1 MKRRMSMVPAGKRKN
16 GELSAST
23 KSKALLK
30 YILQM
35 SNSEKTFPKRA
46 RWNTID
52 QMCKIAW
59 RIFMIFLLPMEFL
72 FNQKKTQKKELNCK
86 KTLQS
91 VL

>member
-1 MKRRMSMVPAGKRKN
+1 MVPAGKRKN

-35 SNSEKTFPKRA
+35 SNSENTFPKRA

-52 QMCKIAW
+52 PCSIRRRRRRK
-59 RIFMIFLLPMEFL
+59 
-72 FNQKKTQKKELNCK
+72 N
-86 KTLQS
+86 
-91 VL
+91 